1 MSAEQNG
8 PPPLPPPPEPSRGEP
23 SGRRRQNPVVRWMFI
38 VIGAAIIIL
47 SVISLVVRLTG
58 GSQKRTVTT
67 EDLAPYTSTGYN
79 NAANLEQAVRSSVLQ
94 DQSLLG
100 KTPERTLVN
109 CIPDGPHQFT
119 CVIDQGAEGGL
130 TTKSIT
136 VSADGSTW
144 SER

>member
-1 MSAEQNG
+1 MSAGQNG
-8 PPPLPPPPEPSRGEP
+8 PPRLPPPPEPSRGTP
-23 SGRRRQNPVVRWMFI
+23 SDRRRQNPVVRWMFI

-58 GSQKRTVTT
+58 SQKRPVTT

-100 KTPERTLVN
+100 KTPARTLVN
-109 CIPDGPHQFT
+109 CLPDGPHQFT

-136 VSADGSTW
+136 VSPDGSTW

>member
-1 MSAEQNG
+1 
-8 PPPLPPPPEPSRGEP
+8 
-23 SGRRRQNPVVRWMFI
+23 MFI

-58 GSQKRTVTT
+58 SQKRPVTT

-100 KTPERTLVN
+100 RTPERTLVN